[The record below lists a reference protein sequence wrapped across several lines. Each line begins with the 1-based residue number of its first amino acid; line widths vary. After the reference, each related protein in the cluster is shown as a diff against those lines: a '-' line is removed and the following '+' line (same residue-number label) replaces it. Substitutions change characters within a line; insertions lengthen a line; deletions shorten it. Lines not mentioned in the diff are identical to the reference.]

1 MGTKEKFL
9 GLSIEVGRYEIV
21 IHNTK
26 AQKEKLTLRLLLSIL
41 MASNGVNGFEYEID
55 RFNMLIYISSKDVA
69 AHKLAW

>member
-21 IHNTK
+21 ICNTK
-26 AQKEKLTLRLLLSIL
+26 SQKEKLTLRLLLSIL
-41 MASNGVNGFEYEID
+41 RASNGVNGFEYEID
-55 RFNMLIYISSKDVA
+55 WFNMLIYISSKGVA